1 MTTTGRNTEII
12 IGTERRRRFSP
23 EEKVRIVNEAFSA
36 DSSVSQTAR
45 KYGIHPAQLYT
56 WRRCM
61 TQGQL
66 SAVDKEENVFPESEK
81 KAMEKKIR
89 ELERLLDHKTM
100 EVECLK
106 EAVRIGREKKLISRE
121 PLQGVEDFT

>member
-1 MTTTGRNTEII
+1 
-12 IGTERRRRFSP
+12 
-23 EEKVRIVNEAFSA
+23 
-36 DSSVSQTAR
+36 
-45 KYGIHPAQLYT
+45 
-56 WRRCM
+56 M

-66 SAVDKEENVFPESEK
+66 RAVDKEQNVFPESEK
-81 KAMEKKIR
+81 KAMDKKIR
-89 ELERLLDHKTM
+89 ELERLLGRKTM

>member
-1 MTTTGRNTEII
+1 
-12 IGTERRRRFSP
+12 
-23 EEKVRIVNEAFSA
+23 
-36 DSSVSQTAR
+36 
-45 KYGIHPAQLYT
+45 
-56 WRRCM
+56 M

-66 SAVDKEENVFPESEK
+66 SAVGKEENVFPESEK

-89 ELERLLDHKTM
+89 ELERLLGRKTM

>member
-1 MTTTGRNTEII
+1 MITTGHTTEII

-23 EEKVRIVNEAFSA
+23 EEKVRIVGEAFSA
-36 DSSVSQTAR
+36 QNSVSQTAR
-45 KYGIHPAQLYT
+45 QYGIHPAQLYT
-56 WRRCM
+56 WRKCM

-81 KAMEKKIR
+81 RAMEKKIR
-89 ELERLLDHKTM
+89 DLERLLGRKTM

-106 EAVRIGREKKLISRE
+106 
-121 PLQGVEDFT
+121 

>member
-1 MTTTGRNTEII
+1 
-12 IGTERRRRFSP
+12 
-23 EEKVRIVNEAFSA
+23 
-36 DSSVSQTAR
+36 
-45 KYGIHPAQLYT
+45 
-56 WRRCM
+56 M

-89 ELERLLDHKTM
+89 ELERLLGRKTM

-106 EAVRIGREKKLISRE
+106 EAVRIGREEKLISRE